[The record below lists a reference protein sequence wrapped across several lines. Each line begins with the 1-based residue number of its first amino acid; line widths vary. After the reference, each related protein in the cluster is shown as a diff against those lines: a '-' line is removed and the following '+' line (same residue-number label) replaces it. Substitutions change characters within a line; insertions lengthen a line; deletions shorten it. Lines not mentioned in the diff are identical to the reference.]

1 MPIFKGLYKN
11 LWCLNLNK
19 MKVSCGKEN
28 CFFETKIRNNRDNG
42 LIKVI
47 VTGYLF

>member
-19 MKVSCGKEN
+19 IKIDSDKKLFLRQRLEAVEVKV
-28 CFFETKIRNNRDNG
+28 
-42 LIKVI
+42 
-47 VTGYLF
+47 